1 MVVNSYPTYLYS
13 LRTFNIEDFL
23 QLLVRASIY
32 KNVSFNIDKYII
44 LLLYLATFRTRE
56 SSHIKQ
62 FKDEDLDNIMLI
74 NKNEF
79 INEIH
84 TYILTNP
91 ERCNYLVA
99 LTKIAMSE
107 LTCIKDKLYT
117 PYIYATVIEIFMR
130 GLESYV

>member
-1 MVVNSYPTYLYS
+1 MVVNGYPTYLYS

-32 KNVSFNIDKYII
+32 KDINFNIDKYII

-56 SSHIKQ
+56 SSNITR
-62 FKDEDLDNIMLI
+62 FTDEDLADIMTI
-74 NKNEF
+74 DKDQF

-91 ERCNYLVA
+91 ERLNFLVS

-107 LTCIKDKLYT
+107 LTYVKNKLYT
-117 PYIYATVIEIFMR
+117 PYIYATAIEIFMR
-130 GLESYV
+130 GLEI

>member
-1 MVVNSYPTYLYS
+1 MVVNGYPTYLYS

-23 QLLVRASIY
+23 QLLVRASIQ
-32 KNVSFNIDKYII
+32 KNVIYNVDKYMI

-56 SSHIKQ
+56 SSNINR
-62 FKDEDLDNIMLI
+62 FTDEDLADII
-74 NKNEF
+74 TIDKHQF

-91 ERCNYLVA
+91 ERLNFLVS

-107 LTCIKDKLYT
+107 LTYVKNKLYT
-117 PYIYATVIEIFMR
+117 PYIYATAIEIFMR
-130 GLESYV
+130 GLEI

>member
-1 MVVNSYPTYLYS
+1 MVVNGYPTYLYS

-23 QLLVRASIY
+23 QLLVRASIQ
-32 KNVSFNIDKYII
+32 KNVIYNVDKYMI

-56 SSHIKQ
+56 SSHITK
-62 FKDEDLDNIMLI
+62 FTDEDLADII
-74 NKNEF
+74 TIDKHQF

-91 ERCNYLVA
+91 ERLNFLVS

-107 LTCIKDKLYT
+107 LTYVKNKLYT
-117 PYIYATVIEIFMR
+117 PYIYATAIEIFMR
-130 GLESYV
+130 GLEI